1 MKPRKYFLYSHS
13 ILVVRTFLQIK
24 GSFNNISMECHNTK
38 NERLLMDTWEFLV
51 FSKFCGHM
59 FGFAITRH
67 VLVII
72 QGPVIQ
78 TYMYAYNNTIFIDHS
93 LCVCLNPKYK

>member
-1 MKPRKYFLYSHS
+1 
-13 ILVVRTFLQIK
+13 
-24 GSFNNISMECHNTK
+24 MECHNTK

-93 LCVCLNPKYK
+93 

>member
-1 MKPRKYFLYSHS
+1 
-13 ILVVRTFLQIK
+13 
-24 GSFNNISMECHNTK
+24 MEYKNTK

-59 FGFAITRH
+59 AVFAITRH

-72 QGPVIQ
+72 KG
-78 TYMYAYNNTIFIDHS
+78 
-93 LCVCLNPKYK
+93 LLNSHICIHIIIIIY